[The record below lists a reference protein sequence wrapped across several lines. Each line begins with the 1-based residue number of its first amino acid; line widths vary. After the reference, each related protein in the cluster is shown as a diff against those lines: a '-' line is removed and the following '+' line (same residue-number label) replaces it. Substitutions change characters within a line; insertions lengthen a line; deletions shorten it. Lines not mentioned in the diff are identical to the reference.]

1 MDWEKSPIDDWLTI
15 GEVAAMAGVQASTLR
30 YYESIGLLPKA
41 KRVSGQRRYQTDIL
55 PIMAVI
61 QMAKEAGFS
70 LPEIQT
76 LLYSQTD
83 GEVLSQRWQALA
95 VAKIRELEVV
105 INRAQ
110 DMKALLEEALNSHAL
125 QFELDQVDPT
135 EKRSSLTP
143 SPHPDN
149 DRRSS

>member
-1 MDWEKSPIDDWLTI
+1 MVWEKSPTDDWLTI
-15 GEVAAMAGVQASTLR
+15 GEVAAMAGVHASTLR

-41 KRVSGQRRYQTDIL
+41 KRVSGQRRYKTDIL
-55 PIMAVI
+55 SIMAII

-70 LPEIQT
+70 LPEIHA
-76 LLYSQTD
+76 LLYSRTD

-95 VAKIRELEVV
+95 AAKIRELEVV
-105 INRAQ
+105 ISRAQ
-110 DMKALLEEALNSHAL
+110 DMKTLLEEALSSHAL

-135 EKRSSLTP
+135 EQPMP

>member
-1 MDWEKSPIDDWLTI
+1 MAWEKSPTEDWLTI

-41 KRVSGQRRYQTDIL
+41 KRVSGQRRYKTDIL
-55 PIMAVI
+55 SIMTII

-70 LPEIQT
+70 LPEIQM
-76 LLYSQTD
+76 LLYSRTE

-95 VAKIRELEVV
+95 AAKIRELEVV
-105 INRAQ
+105 ISRAQ
-110 DMKALLEEALNSHAL
+110 DMKSLLEEALSSHAL
-125 QFELDQVDPT
+125 QFELDQVDPA
-135 EKRSSLTP
+135 EQPMPL
-143 SPHPDN
+143 PHPDN